1 MNLHVHRNVHLPA
14 SRAPAA
20 SKPRTK
26 SKVQDELLA
35 RQLAWIDWLKGKT
48 GKSLAAL
55 ARDAGRSHNLLT
67 RKLAEGGL
75 LSTSTIELLM
85 ESTGLPGPDTYL
97 LPSSASF
104 SDEAIAYDAGA
115 KDNDPVLAR
124 MIEQALK
131 GRPNATPWHLHTRA
145 LEGAGYL
152 AGDIVITDAQAHP
165 LAGDAVCAQVY
176 DIRSGTA
183 ETVFRLFEPPYLIS
197 TSTESALRKPMLI
210 DNERVIVIGA
220 ITQSF
225 RGRRS

>member
-1 MNLHVHRNVHLPA
+1 MANRLPA
-14 SRAPAA
+14 SA
-20 SKPRTK
+20 KLRTK

-35 RQLAWIDWLKGKT
+35 RQIAWLEWLRVKT

-85 ESTGLPGPDTYL
+85 ESTALPGPDTYL
-97 LPSSASF
+97 LPSAAGF
-104 SDEAIAYDAGA
+104 SDEAVAYDPGA

-131 GRPNATPWHLHTRA
+131 GRPSAAPWHLRTRA

-152 AGDIVITDAQAHP
+152 AGDIVITDAAEMP
-165 LAGDAVCAQVY
+165 NAGDAVCAQVY
-176 DIRSGTA
+176 DVRSGNA

-197 TSTESALRKPMLI
+197 ASTESTLRKPLLI

-220 ITQSF
+220 ITHSF
-225 RGRRS
+225 RSRRR